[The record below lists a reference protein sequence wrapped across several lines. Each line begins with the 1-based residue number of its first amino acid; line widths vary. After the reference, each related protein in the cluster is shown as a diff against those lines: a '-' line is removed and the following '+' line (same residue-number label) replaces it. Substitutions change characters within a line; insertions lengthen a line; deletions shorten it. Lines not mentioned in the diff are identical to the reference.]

1 MKREADDDD
10 RQTDKTL
17 LILRDDS
24 SSLRYSSSKNAI
36 CMDRVIKMNQ
46 YDKMNGMVYTEPV
59 FRSTWP
65 FMKSSSL
72 YEKESKLFDEI
83 FV

>member
-1 MKREADDDD
+1 
-10 RQTDKTL
+10 
-17 LILRDDS
+17 
-24 SSLRYSSSKNAI
+24 
-36 CMDRVIKMNQ
+36 MDRVIKMNQ

-72 YEKESKLFDEI
+72 YEKEFDVLKLFKFYEHYFLEVEKGKLEVTT